1 MILFQV
7 IDLAAK
13 SCGEPHVAPSW
24 EIAKASLGSLLAK
37 SPELAD
43 RSKSIMIQIVG
54 PWDPTSGIGPVYVPE
69 EREFSTGDVCLAE
82 FLAACRMEE
91 DQKQEEADRGEQE
104 IL

>member
-24 EIAKASLGSLLAK
+24 EIAKASLGSLLVK
-37 SPELAD
+37 TPELAE
-43 RSKSIMIQIVG
+43 RAKSIMIQCVG
-54 PWDPTSGIGPVYVPE
+54 SWDPTSGVGPVYTPE
-69 EREFSTGDVCLAE
+69 DREYQTGDECLAE

-91 DQKQEEADRGEQE
+91 NQKQEEADRGE
-104 IL
+104 